1 MRSIMLLALLAA
13 LSVCMPNAARAEG
26 DLPTL
31 TNYLSD
37 ELYQK
42 AVPWENCD
50 DSALAAVMKKAE
62 RGEDITVALIGG
74 SITEGTISNGS
85 KDGEVPFKLAYAE
98 IFRRWWTERFPNV
111 KVSFVNAG
119 IGGTDSYLGVHRLRM
134 DVLSK
139 KPDVVL
145 VEYAVNDDGSKLMYK
160 VSYDSLVRRI
170 LESETKPAVLLLFMG
185 QTNGATA
192 EGIQAQIGSA
202 YRLPMVSYIDVIKA
216 AMKDGTYPAK
226 VLSGDTVHPSALGHA
241 LTGEIL
247 WRYLNGVYARRDS
260 LGEPAPFAAE
270 AFTQDKYQNPKLFSG
285 GNLIPDDKGSFTTG
299 TGSTCWHYQR
309 GWVNQQGAGNFTAT
323 LTFRNLGILYQ
334 RTVDGK
340 SGKYDILVDGK
351 RVGTID
357 GHFPNGWGNA
367 ITATEIFS
375 GEESAP
381 HTVIVTQADGSDGKL
396 ILLGFL
402 TSD

>member
-1 MRSIMLLALLAA
+1 MKCLILLMAAALLSACVPGSA
-13 LSVCMPNAARAEG
+13 LADNE
-26 DLPTL
+26 LPAL
-31 TNYLSD
+31 THYLTD

-42 AVPWENCD
+42 AVPWDGCD
-50 DSALAAVMKKAE
+50 DRALAAVMRKAE
-62 RGEDITVALIGG
+62 RGEDITVAVIGG
-74 SITEGTISNGS
+74 SITEGTVSNGS
-85 KDGEVPFKLAYAE
+85 KDSEVPFRLGYAE
-98 IFRRWWTERFPNV
+98 IFRRWWADRFPQT
-111 KVSFVNAG
+111 KVNFVNAG

-134 DVLSK
+134 DVTSK

-145 VEYAVNDDGSKLMYK
+145 VEYAVNDDGSRPLYIG
-160 VSYDSLVRRI
+160 SYDSLVRRI
-170 LESETKPAVLLLFMG
+170 LESGTKPAVLLLFMG

-192 EGIQAQIGSA
+192 EGIQSQIGAA
-202 YRLPMVSYIDVIKA
+202 YRLPMVSYIGAIKA
-216 AMKDGTYPAK
+216 AMKDGTYPAG

-247 WRYLNGVYARRDS
+247 WRYLNGVYARKDS
-260 LGEPAPFAAE
+260 LAEPEPFAAE
-270 AFTQDKYQNPKLFSG
+270 AFTKDKYQNPKLFSG
-285 GNLIPDDKGSFTTG
+285 GNLIPDDKGTFTTG
-299 TGSTCWHYQR
+299 TGATCWHYQR
-309 GWVNQQGAGNFTAT
+309 GWVNQEGAGGLTVT

-340 SGKYDILVDGK
+340 SGRYDVLIDGQ
-351 RVGTID
+351 RAGTID
-357 GHFPNGWGNA
+357 GRFPNGWGNA

-381 HTVIVTQADGSDGKL
+381 HTVTVTQADGSDGKL